1 MDHKTR
7 GATVTATEQ
16 DLGQFTAIA
25 AAWTVDRDHEQI
37 RRGAFSK
44 TIQRWKASGRQV
56 PVHWAHKGEAENVIG
71 SIDPAAMVE
80 RQDGLYVEG
89 TLDLEDS
96 DVAREAWRSMKAHR
110 VALSFGFV
118 VNDEFKRSDG
128 IRELREIDL
137 FEISV
142 VPAPANENTRFLSLK
157 SPVAI
162 DPDWDPVP
170 TDEEIRQRAMELE
183 IEAIASKA
191 AKARSVR
198 VETFEC

>member
-1 MDHKTR
+1 
-7 GATVTATEQ
+7 
-16 DLGQFTAIA
+16 
-25 AAWTVDRDHEQI
+25 
-37 RRGAFSK
+37 
-44 TIQRWKASGRQV
+44 
-56 PVHWAHKGEAENVIG
+56 
-71 SIDPAAMVE
+71 
-80 RQDGLYVEG
+80 
-89 TLDLEDS
+89 
-96 DVAREAWRSMKAHR
+96 MKAHR

-118 VNDEFKRSDG
+118 VTDEFKRSDG

-142 VPAPANENTRFLSLK
+142 VPAPANQDTRFLSLK
-157 SPVAI
+157 SPVTI

-170 TDEEIRQRAMELE
+170 GDEEIRQRAMELE